1 MEYVLAF
8 VLGTVVSFA
17 VLMVAVPIAQKIG
30 DFALPPMGERAAML
44 AAIAAGVNLIDV
56 ALRPFSP
63 IVAWVLGV
71 IVFWVLMV
79 KWFQV
84 DFLGAV
90 VIVVITWVV
99 RVVLMGLLL
108 AAFAMAMSV

>member
-8 VLGTVVSFA
+8 VLGTVVSFV
-17 VLMVAVPIAQKIG
+17 VLMLAIPIAQKFG
-30 DFALPPMGERAAML
+30 DFALPPMGERAAKL
-44 AAIAAGVNLIDV
+44 AAIAAGVNLIDI

-63 IVAWVLGV
+63 IAAWVLGV

-99 RVVLMGLLL
+99 RIVLMGSLL
-108 AAFAMAMSV
+108 AAFAVATSG